1 MNTPKQ
7 QIGQYTIVE
16 KLGSGGF
23 GIVYRAVNPALDQT
37 VALKVLKP
45 ILMAD
50 PEFVTRFKQEARQ
63 AAQLQHSHLVRIF
76 NFVEE
81 SGRLGIVSDYL
92 PGGDLKERI
101 TEHALSLDETVS
113 VVTQVGRALDFMHKQ
128 GMIHRDVKPSNILF
142 SAEGQAVL
150 TDFGIAKALH
160 GTDVDMR
167 DDSAKAYYTTTTGGS
182 VGTPA
187 YMAPEQIMGEAM
199 DGRVDVYALGIVAYE
214 MLTGTVPFTGKPT
227 KVQIDHYQKPPP
239 PLTDRIPALPP
250 ILSDVVLKALAKDP
264 ENRYA
269 TARDFARALAD
280 AVKQA
285 KETWLPKQ
293 LHRIDDLVE
302 EEDGLDRTL
311 EYLDAWA
318 RLFPDREDIEE
329 KRKHLKAR
337 ARFATLYT
345 AVQESW
351 TQAQTQAEEIKALIP
366 NAPDPDHILS
376 RLLIGQVKTTKH
388 ERQDTTSLSWWFP
401 NLAVG
406 LVLLSTIG
414 QLLLYG
420 PYNAYKGAS
429 YQARSYTILILP
441 AVLAVIIRWF
451 ADSQTTRRTLA
462 WGGLGLQ
469 LFVIHTGWS
478 IGLKLSI
485 ISEAEP
491 VVGTWV
497 GLDILSVLGLGMLLW
512 SVTSHRRK
520 PLASATA
527 SLGALAVAASFITV
541 WIAAPM
547 RTKLGYDFF
556 KSSTFT
562 WWIRNGL
569 IFFPAMELLTS
580 LLLCPSTDN
589 HAHRQAKQTAIA
601 NIVIG
606 GIAVLGVLGI
616 VWADS
621 QATTYLYSGYLL
633 KHPGIGLG
641 LLLSGLLLLWI
652 GTSLHAINV
661 LRDLRTND

>member
-1 MNTPKQ
+1 MNIPKQ
-7 QIGQYTIVE
+7 QIGQYTIIE

-23 GIVYRAVNPALDQT
+23 GIVYRAINPTLNQT

-50 PEFVTRFKQEARQ
+50 PEFVTRFRQEAQ
-63 AAQLQHSHLVRIF
+63 KAANLQHSHLVRIF

-92 PGGDLKERI
+92 PGGDLKERMS
-101 TEHALSLDETVS
+101 ERAPSLDETVS
-113 VVTQVGRALDFMHKQ
+113 VITQVGHALDFMHKQ

-142 SAEGQAVL
+142 NAEGQAVL

-160 GTDVDMR
+160 GTEVDMR
-167 DDSAKAYYTTTTGGS
+167 DDSAEAYYTTTTGGS

-214 MLTGTVPFTGKPT
+214 MLTGTVPFRGKPT
-227 KVQIDHYQKPPP
+227 KVHLGHVHESPP
-239 PLTDRIPALPP
+239 PLTDQIPALPQA
-250 ILSDVVLKALAKDP
+250 LSDVVLKALAKDP
-264 ENRYA
+264 EKRYT
-269 TARDFARALAD
+269 TARDFAQALSD

-293 LHRIDDLVE
+293 LHRIDDMVE
-302 EEDGLDRTL
+302 EDPDQAIG
-311 EYLDAWA
+311 YLDVWV
-318 RLFPDREDIEE
+318 RLFPDHEDISE
-329 KRKHLKAR
+329 KLKQLKAHT
-337 ARFATLYT
+337 RFATLY
-345 AVQESW
+345 AEVKESW

-376 RLLIGQVKTTKH
+376 RLLSGQTKATQH
-388 ERQDTTSLSWWFP
+388 ERQATKSLSWWLP
-401 NLAVG
+401 NLAVA

-414 QLLLYG
+414 HLLLYG

-429 YQARSYTILILP
+429 YQASSYTILILP
-441 AVLAVIIRWF
+441 AVLSIIIRWF
-451 ADSQTTRRTLA
+451 TESQATRRTLA
-462 WGGLGLQ
+462 WSGLGLQ

-491 VVGTWV
+491 VVGAWV
-497 GLDILSVLGLGMLLW
+497 GLNILGVLGLGMLLW
-512 SVTSHRRK
+512 SVISHRRK

-527 SLGALAVAASFITV
+527 SLGALAVAASFITA
-541 WIAAPM
+541 WIASPT

-556 KSSTFT
+556 KSSTLT

-569 IFFPAMELLTS
+569 VFFPAVELLSS
-580 LLLCPSTDN
+580 LLLCPSTDS
-589 HAHRQAKQTAIA
+589 HSHRQAKRTAIA
-601 NIVIG
+601 NLVIG

-616 VWADS
+616 IWADS
-621 QATTYLYSGYLL
+621 QATSYLFSGYLL
-633 KHPGIGLG
+633 EHPGIGLG
-641 LLLSGLLLLWI
+641 LLFSGLLLLWI
-652 GTSLHAINV
+652 GTSLHAINT
-661 LRDLRTND
+661 LRDLRAND